1 MASAPYPARN
11 RNCSDFRGR
20 TCTAD
25 TRSHGR
31 HTGEG
36 LYPYTRAK
44 GLLTK
49 EIVGQHA
56 LKNAGIPIVTV
67 LGLQVNRILA
77 GAVTVEFVFA
87 LPGLG
92 SLAVSS
98 VFSRDIPVILG
109 IVMTTAV
116 IIVAVNVVV
125 DLTYGYFNPRARH

>member
-1 MASAPYPARN
+1 M
-11 RNCSDFRGR
+11 
-20 TCTAD
+20 
-25 TRSHGR
+25 
-31 HTGEG
+31 
-36 LYPYTRAK
+36 
-44 GLLTK
+44 
-49 EIVGQHA
+49 
-56 LKNAGIPIVTV
+56 